1 MMPAAPP
8 PKLPEESS
16 PAQNKPESLSNLVQP
31 HYPPAA
37 KRGPDPRKRKPD
49 RRSSGLYL
57 PIWSLVLM
65 LLTVFGIVGGA
76 IFLVITLGGP
86 RINTTAEPIIL
97 VVTAQPSET
106 PFGAQ
111 SILASPTLPAQAT
124 FAAPAES
131 VALSGP
137 TLAPTATFTPTPP
150 VITVGATVIVV
161 SVSGVNVR
169 SAPGLTSEIALRADV
184 NQTFTVID
192 GPQEVDGLT
201 WWRVREPFAPGREG
215 WAAESNGSEEL
226 LEVFVQ

>member
-1 MMPAAPP
+1 MPAAPP
-8 PKLPEESS
+8 PKLPEEDN
-16 PAQNKPESLSNLVQP
+16 PAQPKPESLSNLVQP
-31 HYPPAA
+31 YYTPTS
-37 KRGPDPRKRKPD
+37 KRGADPRKRKPD

-86 RINTTAEPIIL
+86 MINTTAEPIIL
-97 VVTAQPSET
+97 VITAQPTEI
-106 PFGAQ
+106 PLGAQ

-150 VITVGATVIVV
+150 VIALGVTVIVAGEG
-161 SVSGVNVR
+161 GVNVR
-169 SAPGLTSEIALRADV
+169 SAPGRASSVLFTADR
-184 NQTFTVID
+184 NRTFIVLD

-201 WWRVREPFAPGREG
+201 WWRIRELFDAGRDG
-215 WAAESNGSEEL
+215 WAAESDGSQEL
-226 LEVFVQ
+226 LKVFVQ